1 MAEGIASKNLKNY
14 LITSAGTLPQP
25 VNPNAINS
33 MKEIGIDI
41 SKNQSKKIDM
51 DKLET
56 FDLIITL
63 CGDAKD
69 NCLNLSQYKD
79 KHIHWDIPD
88 PANFKGN
95 ETDTKQKYSEVREL
109 ILKKIETFKNQGEK
123 E

>member
-51 DKLET
+51 DKLEI
-56 FDLIITL
+56 FDLLIDTYYVPPSEW
-63 CGDAKD
+63 
-69 NCLNLSQYKD
+69 NL
-79 KHIHWDIPD
+79 
-88 PANFKGN
+88 F
-95 ETDTKQKYSEVREL
+95 
-109 ILKKIETFKNQGEK
+109 
-123 E
+123 

>member
-33 MKEIGIDI
+33 MKEVGIDI

-79 KHIHWDIPD
+79 KHIHWDIED
-88 PANFKGN
+88 PAKFDDLSK
-95 ETDTKQKYSEVREL
+95 EEISLKYSEVRDSIYNQIL
-109 ILKKIETFKNQGEK
+109 SLKKISE
-123 E
+123 

>member
-63 CGDAKD
+63 CGDAKY

-79 KHIHWDIPD
+79 KHIHWDIED
-88 PANFKGN
+88 PAKFDDLSK
-95 ETDTKQKYSEVREL
+95 EEISLKYSEVRDSIYNQIL
-109 ILKKIETFKNQGEK
+109 SLKKISE
-123 E
+123 